1 MEAVNSQLVCGLLSG
16 LDDLPFH
23 LLARLGDDLLDP
35 ARVDSAVRY
44 ELLESQP
51 GDLAPNRVKARNNH
65 RVRGVVDNHV
75 NTGRSLEGADIPPL
89 TTYDTSLHFIVGQ
102 RHG

>member
-1 MEAVNSQLVCGLLSG
+1 MEAVNSQLVCGLLSS
-16 LDDLPFH
+16 LDDLLLH
-23 LLARLGDDLLDP
+23 LLARLGDDLLNSS
-35 ARVDSAVRY
+35 RVDSAVRY

-51 GDLAPNRVKARNNH
+51 GDLAPNRVEARNNH
-65 RVRGVVDNHV
+65 RVRGVVDNNV
-75 NTGRSLEGADIPPL
+75 NPGRSLEGTDIPPL